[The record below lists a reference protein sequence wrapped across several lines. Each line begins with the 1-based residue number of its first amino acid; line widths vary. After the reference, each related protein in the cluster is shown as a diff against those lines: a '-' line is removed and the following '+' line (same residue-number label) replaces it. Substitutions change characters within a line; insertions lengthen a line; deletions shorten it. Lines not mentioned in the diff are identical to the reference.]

1 MTELHREKLI
11 NIVANAALE
20 SRLVEIATRE
30 GATGYTVTDA
40 RGGGI
45 SGTQYGVFDS
55 DSNIH
60 FMMIVSDHLLK
71 HMLEELSV
79 MIRKGH
85 HMVVYVSNTEVLR
98 RKTSTP
104 ES

>member
-20 SRLVEIATRE
+20 SRLVEIAIRE

-40 RGGGI
+40 RGGGA

-60 FMMIVSDHLLK
+60 FMMIAPDHLLQR
-71 HMLEELSV
+71 MLDELSV

-98 RKTSTP
+98 KKNQAP
-104 ES
+104 E

>member
-11 NIVANAALE
+11 NIIANSSLE
-20 SRLVEIATRE
+20 SRLVDIAMRD
-30 GATGYTVTDA
+30 GATGYTISDA
-40 RGGGI
+40 RGGGG
-45 SGTQYGVFDS
+45 SGMQSGALDG

-60 FMMIVSDHLLK
+60 FMMIVSDELLA
-71 HMLEELSV
+71 HMLEQLSV

-98 RKTSTP
+98 RKK
-104 ES
+104 